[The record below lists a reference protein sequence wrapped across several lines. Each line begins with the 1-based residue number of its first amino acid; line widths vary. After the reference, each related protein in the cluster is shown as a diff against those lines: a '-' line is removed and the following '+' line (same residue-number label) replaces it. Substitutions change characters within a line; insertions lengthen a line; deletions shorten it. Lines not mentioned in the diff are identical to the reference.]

1 MNTQYGANIRKEFNF
16 NQGEALY
23 IINSKGIEYHQAAGK
38 CTLKRDE
45 MQKSR
50 PQSAF

>member
-23 IINSKGIEYHQAAGK
+23 IINSKGIEYHQHEVLHIIKPRENA
-38 CTLKRDE
+38 R
-45 MQKSR
+45 
-50 PQSAF
+50 